1 MQRARNRAE
10 IILSEDEDFDDD
22 RHHGSPRTMPTGC
35 FDADFDEPRA
45 AEANGGSGLIQS
57 SGWQAPCIRPAS
69 PSEKT
74 GHEFHS
80 PRGRECSEGRKN
92 GTPPSAPPA
101 TATATASAE
110 PPRTASAPITSHF
123 DAVLEC
129 ISVLRSM
136 RDDEAVCKQD
146 VIECIE
152 PMLNSMLSSVLMHS
166 FCTSMSVRGWK
177 VE

>member
-1 MQRARNRAE
+1 MMQRARNRAE
-10 IILSEDEDFDDD
+10 IILSEDEDFDDS

-35 FDADFDEPRA
+35 FDADFDEPRVT
-45 AEANGGSGLIQS
+45 EANGDSAVPSGACHAS
-57 SGWQAPCIRPAS
+57 CIRPAS

-74 GHEFHS
+74 SHEFHR
-80 PRGRECSEGRKN
+80 PRGRERSEGRKN
-92 GTPPSAPPA
+92 GTPPSAAPA
-101 TATATASAE
+101 AAAE